1 MTTDNE
7 ENKIEITPN
16 DLLVIRQVMDIATQ
30 SGAFKA
36 ADLTTVGAVYDKV
49 NGIVESL
56 VAQQNATKDDAAELV
71 DAEVVKE

>member
-1 MTTDNE
+1 MDNE
-7 ENKIEITPN
+7 QPNIEITPN
-16 DLLVIRQVMDIATQ
+16 DLVVIRQVMDIATQ

-36 ADLTTVGAVYDKV
+36 ADLTTVGTVYDKV

-56 VAQQNATKDDAAELV
+56 IAQQNAAKDNDVESV